1 MARSSAQ
8 TQQLVIL
15 GIVSAVAASLLLWKL
30 SSTSRQQQRGL
41 KNRDDV
47 DDSDDDTAPT
57 LPSTVEQSLPRSP
70 TKATTEQSKDADKT
84 PKRTN
89 KTLSSADMNTKIE
102 DLDKKGK
109 SFFKDKQVRYPSA
122 RTFAMHCC
130 TFAHDSSTLSFAN
143 NL

>member
-30 SSTSRQQQRGL
+30 SSSRQQQRGV